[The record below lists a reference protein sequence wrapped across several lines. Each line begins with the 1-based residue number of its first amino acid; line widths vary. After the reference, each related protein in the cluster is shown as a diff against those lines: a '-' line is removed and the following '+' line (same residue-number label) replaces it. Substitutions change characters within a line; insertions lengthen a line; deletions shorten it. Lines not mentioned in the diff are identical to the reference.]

1 MTRVERRG
9 AVRVPARL
17 AMEIKV
23 GEDAAHVETVNV
35 SASGVY
41 FTSPTFIEPL
51 TKLRIVLDIP
61 GEGGRSGGLV
71 CDGVVVRTEPEVEEA
86 AVSEYQVACYFTDV
100 ADAERLEKYILSHV
114 PF

>member
-1 MTRVERRG
+1 
-9 AVRVPARL
+9 
-17 AMEIKV
+17 MEIKV

-61 GEGGRSGGLV
+61 GEGGKSRGLV
-71 CDGVVVRTEPEVEEA
+71 CDGVVVRTEPEANEA
-86 AVSEYQVACYFTDV
+86 TVSEYQVACYFTDV
-100 ADAERLEKYILSHV
+100 SDAERLEKYILSHV

>member
-1 MTRVERRG
+1 MTKVERRG

-17 AMEIKV
+17 AMEIVV

-41 FTSPTFIEPL
+41 FASPTFIEPL
-51 TKLRIVLDIP
+51 TKLRVVLDIP
-61 GEGGRSGGLV
+61 GAAGQPGGLV
-71 CDGVVVRTEPEVEEA
+71 CEGVVVRTEPEASETGVT
-86 AVSEYQVACYFTDV
+86 EYQVACYFTDV
-100 ADAERLEKYILSHV
+100 ADAARLEKYILSHV